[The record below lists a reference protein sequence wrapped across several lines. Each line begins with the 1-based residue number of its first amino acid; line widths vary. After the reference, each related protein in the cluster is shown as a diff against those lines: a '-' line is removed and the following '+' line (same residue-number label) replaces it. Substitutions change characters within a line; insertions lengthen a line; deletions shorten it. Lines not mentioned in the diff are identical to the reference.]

1 MNVKWDF
8 KKLRRSN
15 ELIRSK
21 TSAKQRVK
29 KVKTSAKRVKKVKT
43 SAKRVK
49 KVKTSAKRVKK
60 VKTSAKKV
68 GKILS
73 VGNDRLRPK
82 SVSELDD
89 IFTSTIRLFENLE
102 SPDGRKIPITYEK
115 YSKLRTPDFTC

>member
-21 TSAKQRVK
+21 TSAKQ
-29 KVKTSAKRVKKVKT
+29 RVKKVKT